1 MKRSLRAEEIRLWTT
16 VASTVRPGPGKTLPK
31 LPEGEAGPAK
41 AEPPPVAAKT
51 LAKPLKPPPAPRPKV
66 KKPVPEPSPPPPTPA
81 KPKPPQ
87 PHLSAAASIEP
98 LRKRRIAREREPIEA
113 RLDLHGLDQD
123 RARVA
128 LHDFLVRA
136 HGHGFRAVLVITG
149 KGVLGDGVL
158 RRRAPDWLA
167 EPKVRPLIA
176 GVSQAERHHGG
187 DGALYIAL
195 KRRR

>member
-1 MKRSLRAEEIRLWTT
+1 MIKH
-16 VASTVRPGPGKTLPK
+16 
-31 LPEGEAGPAK
+31 
-41 AEPPPVAAKT
+41 PP
-51 LAKPLKPPPAPRPKV
+51 PPPAPK
-66 KKPVPEPSPPPPTPA
+66 T
-81 KPKPPQ
+81 KPPQ

-98 LRKRRIAREREPIEA
+98 LRKRRISKEREPIEA

-123 RARVA
+123 RARVV
-128 LHDFLVRA
+128 LHDFLLRA
-136 HGHGFRAVLVITG
+136 HGYGFRAVLVITG

-158 RRRAPDWLA
+158 RRRTPDWLA

-187 DGALYIAL
+187 EGALYIAL